1 MRYLP
6 ASEEDIRQMLGAVGA
21 RSIED
26 LLASVP
32 EEVRLKKPL
41 DLPAAVAEPVLRETF
56 VTRSVKNSSP
66 TCRPCFLGAGAY
78 DHYAPALVDQL
89 LLRAEFYTAYTPYQ
103 PEMAQGTLQAIFEF
117 QTMMADLTG
126 MEVSNASLYDGAS
139 ACAEAALMAHRI
151 HKGKTVL
158 VARSVHPAYREVLH
172 TYTGRLGLTIAEVPF
187 AKDGR
192 VDPAALNAALTPDVC
207 AVLVGQPNFFG
218 VVEDVRALAASLQG
232 DHKPLLAVVVEEAL
246 SLALLE
252 PPGACGADIACGEAR
267 SFGLPLG
274 FGGPYL
280 GFMTTK
286 KAYMRQLPGRIIGQ
300 TVDMEGRRGFVLT
313 LTTREQ
319 HIRREKATSN
329 ICSNE
334 GLCLLAAT
342 IYLACLGR
350 KGLRDLATHNLSK
363 AEYLKGALRAH
374 GMAPLF
380 DGPTFN
386 EFAVRAKGSPEA
398 AQEATFKAGLLGGY
412 DLGKDYPELAGGY
425 LLAATERVTK
435 QACDRL
441 AAVLG
446 GLQ

>member
-6 ASEEDIRQMLGAVGA
+6 ASEEDIRQMLGAIGA
-21 RSIED
+21 KSVED
-26 LLASVP
+26 LFASIP
-32 EEVRLKKPL
+32 QEVRLKKPL
-41 DLPAAVAEPVLRETF
+41 DLPAAVAEPVLRERF
-56 VTRSVKNSSP
+56 VTRSVRNSSP

-78 DHYAPALVDQL
+78 DHYAPATVDHL

-117 QTMMADLTG
+117 QTMMANLTG
-126 MEVSNASLYDGAS
+126 MDVSNASLYDGAS

-158 VARSVHPAYREVLH
+158 VARSVHPAYREVLR
-172 TYTGRLGLTIAEVPF
+172 TYTKFLGLTVVEVPF
-187 AKDGR
+187 GKDGR
-192 VDPAALNAALTPDVC
+192 LDLKALRAALNSDVC

-218 VVEDVRALAASLQG
+218 VVEDVKAVAASLEG
-232 DHKPLLAVVVEEAL
+232 AVKPLLGVVVTEAL

-252 PPGACGADIACGEAR
+252 PPGACGADLVCGEAR

-286 KAYMRQLPGRIIGQ
+286 KAYMRQLPGRIVGQ
-300 TVDMEGRRGFVLT
+300 TVDLEGRRGFVLT

-334 GLCLLAAT
+334 GLCMLAAT

-350 KGLRDLATHNLSK
+350 KGMRDLAVHNLSK
-363 AEYLKGALRAH
+363 AQYLKGVLGAQ
-374 GMAPLF
+374 GMSPLF
-380 DGPTFN
+380 SGPTFN
-386 EFAVRAKGSPEA
+386 EFAVRTRVAPDA
-398 AQEATFKAGLLGGY
+398 ATEGAFKAGLLGGY

-425 LLAATERVTK
+425 LLAATERVTRE
-435 QACDRL
+435 ACDRL